1 MQIDRKFFLIK
12 FFCSIVIAFPA
23 AQPCCAGTAEVTAVH
38 TLGSGRRRYREL
50 HNLVSDHVIISAEN
64 RAYNVTLSSWASAL
78 LLSGD
83 FLPAGVSA
91 HTSVPS
97 SSSLPRLAPG
107 SPGTRPRA
115 RQMAKSP
122 LSSCLDSAVNG

>member
-23 AQPCCAGTAEVTAVH
+23 AQPGCAGTTEVTAVH

-50 HNLVSDHVIISAEN
+50 HNVISAEN

-83 FLPAGVSA
+83 FPPAGVSA

-97 SSSLPRLAPG
+97 SSLLPRLAPG

-122 LSSCLDSAVNG
+122 LSSCLDVPRSPH